1 MGKIDN
7 LQDIAENARQVL
19 DARTQARE
27 KALSQARRLTR
38 HAAHAIRA
46 IHRNESDTAQEN
58 LDEARKLTEAL
69 RVDLITDFPD
79 LYFAGYSQDAIKEYA
94 EASLTNALVT
104 DEALPTPEELGVEYA
119 AYLKGLAEAAGELR
133 RRCLDI
139 LRKGYSEEAERLL
152 GCMDEIYGVLV
163 TMDYPDAITSGL
175 RRQTDMVRGV
185 TERTRGDLTTSLR
198 EQKLQATLE
207 ETIAVLNAHD
217 QSRNEND

>member
-38 HAAHAIRA
+38 HSAHAIRA
-46 IHRNESDTAQEN
+46 IHRNESSTAQEN
-58 LDEARKLTEAL
+58 LEAARKLTESL
-69 RVDLITDFPD
+69 RNDLINDYPD
-79 LYFAGYSQDAIKEYA
+79 LYFAGYSQDAIKEFA
-94 EASLTNALVT
+94 EASLTRALVT
-104 DEALPTPEELGVEYA
+104 NETLPTPEELGVESA
-119 AYLKGLAEAAGELR
+119 TFLNGLAEAAGELR

-139 LRKGYSEEAERLL
+139 LRQGYSEEAERLL

-163 TMDYPDAITSGL
+163 TMDYPDAITHGL

-207 ETIAVLNAHD
+207 ETIAALNAHD
-217 QSRNEND
+217 QSRNENH

>member
-19 DARTQARE
+19 DTRTRARE
-27 KALSQARRLTR
+27 NALSQARRLTR
-38 HAAHAIRA
+38 HSAHAIRA
-46 IHRNESDTAQEN
+46 IHRNENDTAQEN
-58 LDEARKLTEAL
+58 LDEARKLTESL
-69 RVDLITDFPD
+69 RNDLINDFPD
-79 LYFAGYSQDAIKEYA
+79 LYFAGYSQDAIKEFA
-94 EASLTNALVT
+94 EASLTKALVS
-104 DEALPTPEELGVEYA
+104 DETLPTPEELGVEYA
-119 AYLKGLAEAAGELR
+119 AYLNGLAEAAGELR

-139 LRKGYSEEAERLL
+139 LRQGYSEEAERLL
-152 GCMDEIYGVLV
+152 GCMDEIYGILV

-207 ETIAVLNAHD
+207 ETIAALDAHD
-217 QSRNEND
+217 QSRNENN